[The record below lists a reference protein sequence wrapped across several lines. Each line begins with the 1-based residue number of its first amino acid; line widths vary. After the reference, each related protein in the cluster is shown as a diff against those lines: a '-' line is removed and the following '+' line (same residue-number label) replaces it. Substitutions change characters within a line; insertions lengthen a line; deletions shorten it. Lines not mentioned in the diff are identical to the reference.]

1 MRGSVREGDV
11 TEKQSGGFEDAMML
25 ALHMK
30 RSREP
35 RNADGLS
42 KLEKGEKGI
51 IFQRLPKESSS
62 CQPLDFRTF

>member
-11 TEKQSGGFEDAMML
+11 TEKQNGGFEDAMMML

-30 RSREP
+30 RSCEP

-42 KLEKGEKGI
+42 KLEKGEK
-51 IFQRLPKESSS
+51 RDHLPETSEGK
-62 CQPLDFRTF
+62 QLLPTP